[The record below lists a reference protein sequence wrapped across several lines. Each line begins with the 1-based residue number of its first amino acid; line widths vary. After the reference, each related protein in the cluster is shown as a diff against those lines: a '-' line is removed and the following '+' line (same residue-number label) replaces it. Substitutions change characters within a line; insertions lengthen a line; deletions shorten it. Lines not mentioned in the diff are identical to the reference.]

1 MSAENRNMKQY
12 VDKSIIVEELEK
24 KIRQYRNERN
34 TLIKKDSDNAKDL
47 LSRIRMCEEM
57 ISYLESLEPDPK
69 PIECKVGW
77 YDGFVLDFTED
88 QLNTSLGRAGV
99 DYDDEVLIFI
109 AKKE

>member
-12 VDKSIIVEELEK
+12 VDKSVIVEELEK

-34 TLIKKDSDNAKDL
+34 TLVKDSDNAKDL
-47 LSRIRMCEEM
+47 LSRIRMCEDM
-57 ISYLESLEPDPK
+57 IGYLESLEADPK

>member
-1 MSAENRNMKQY
+1 MKQY

-34 TLIKKDSDNAKDL
+34 TLDSDNAKEL

-57 ISYLESLEPDPK
+57 IGYLESLEPDPK

-99 DYDDEVLIFI
+99 DYDDEVLKKKK
-109 AKKE
+109 KKE

>member
-1 MSAENRNMKQY
+1 MSGKNREMKQY
-12 VDKSIIVEELEK
+12 VDKSVIVEELEK

-34 TLIKKDSDNAKDL
+34 TLVKDSDNAKEL
-47 LSRIRMCEEM
+47 LSRIRMCGEM
-57 ISYLESLEPDPK
+57 IGYLEGLKPDPE